1 MPTYDDYEAQEPSP
15 RMRNVKA
22 LHVPSESPIEKHLV
36 TPLEDIPESDRI
48 DLYEALKAALP
59 PHKLEDID
67 LTQELVLQ
75 FMRVKQLQVDTLADQ
90 SVAANQKAQ
99 VANSVATILSQLTR
113 LQTELHN
120 SERFKLVEGLMIRYF
135 KKLPADVVA
144 AFIDEYEQLED
155 GN

>member
-1 MPTYDDYEAQEPSP
+1 
-15 RMRNVKA
+15 
-22 LHVPSESPIEKHLV
+22 
-36 TPLEDIPESDRI
+36 
-48 DLYEALKAALP
+48 
-59 PHKLEDID
+59 
-67 LTQELVLQ
+67 
-75 FMRVKQLQVDTLADQ
+75 MRVKQLQVDTLADQ